1 MSWGLDD
8 ITDAV
13 SDIVDEIGDAGDLI
27 GGILKSVSPFL
38 AAIPGLGTVFAVAVY
53 AAGAIAAKD
62 KITDA
67 MIGTASAAMP
77 PGIPKIAFDGATS
90 ITRDVAEGRSVE
102 DSAVGA
108 CRQAADKAGGGA
120 AVSAFDS
127 GLAMI
132 KGGKIDQRLI
142 DQGRAQAMLGGT
154 AAIASFDAGVSIAQG
169 KGADQVVI
177 DVSRGYINQMGGS
190 VALAAFDT
198 GVALGYGKTL
208 QEAGYLGLHTFARG
222 NNGMEKIL
230 NFVEQV
236 GRAKNQGKDLQ
247 QWLEGELTT
256 DFLHALSGAG
266 VSINGEAVETQL
278 KPYTDA
284 IRDNPKLL
292 EYAAGEL
299 AGQSKVN
306 EAIIR
311 AAQALMRRGNG
322 TIDEDL
328 LATLKAFA
336 AVANQKF
343 DFSEKSPAANDQLA
357 LKGQQIIN
365 AGAKWRAVL
374 LSDIRKGSTFRIT
387 HPRFDSLTGITSPG
401 TDRWE
406 ITDTWRRA
414 FDIGIG
420 TAEGT
425 SADNPQQVHANAVVR
440 SRLGAQVGGFDAAEA
455 VQFER
460 TKFSRRFDGKDTLS
474 ASSILTMA
482 AAVVASDQATD
493 KAIARAALT
502 VMQSADKRSNPVTLN
517 DEVATANRAKWTKIM
532 AKKAV
537 PTTAILARDES
548 KLIEPVISEPPAAGY
563 PARAGGT
570 ANY

>member
-1 MSWGLDD
+1 MSVWD
-8 ITDAV
+8 IDNYTDFVSDAV
-13 SDIVDEIGDAGDLI
+13 DAVGDAGDLI
-27 GGILKSVSPFL
+27 GDILKSVSPFL
-38 AAIPGLGTVFAVAVY
+38 AAIPGIGTVFAVAVY

-90 ITRDVAEGRSVE
+90 ITRDVAEGRSVQE
-102 DSAVGA
+102 SALSA

-132 KGGKIDQRLI
+132 RGGRVDQRLI
-142 DQGRAQAMLGGT
+142 DQGRAMALQGGGT
-154 AAIASFDAGVSIAQG
+154 AAAASYDAAVFIAQG
-169 KGADQVVI
+169 HEADQVVI
-177 DVSRGYINQMGGS
+177 DVARGYINQMGGA
-190 VALAAFDT
+190 VALTAFDT
-198 GVALGYGKTL
+198 AVALGYGKTL
-208 QEAGYLGLHTFARG
+208 QEAGYIGLHTFARG
-222 NNGMEKIL
+222 NNNIEKIL

-236 GRAKNQGKDLQ
+236 GRAKNLGMGVQ
-247 QWLEGELTT
+247 QLLEGELTT

-266 VSINGEAVETQL
+266 VSVNSNAVDTQV

-284 IRDNPKLL
+284 IRENLKLL
-292 EYAAGEL
+292 EYPAGEL
-299 AGQSKVN
+299 ASQWKVN

-311 AAQALMRRGNG
+311 AAQALMRRGDG
-322 TIDEDL
+322 TIDENM
-328 LATLKAFA
+328 LATIKAFA

-343 DFSEKSPAANDQLA
+343 DFSEKSPEANEQLA
-357 LKGQQIIN
+357 IKGQQIIN
-365 AGAKWRAVL
+365 SGAKWRGVL
-374 LSDIRKGSTFRIT
+374 LSDIRKGSTFTIT

-425 SADNPQQVHANAVVR
+425 SDDNPEQVHTNAVVK
-440 SRLGAQVGGFDAAEA
+440 SRLGANVGGFNAAEA

-460 TKFSRRFDGKDTLS
+460 TRFNRRFQGKDTMS
-474 ASSILTMA
+474 ASSILKMA
-482 AAVVASDQATD
+482 AAVVASDRQEETG
-493 KAIARAALT
+493 IAHAAQLIIR
-502 VMQSADKRSNPVTLN
+502 SADQRSDLVTLN
-517 DEVATANRAKWTKIM
+517 EPVRTANRAKWTKIM
-532 AKKAV
+532 ARKPL
-537 PTTAILARDES
+537 PTFAILARDEP
-548 KLIEPVISEPPAAGY
+548 KLINAVISEPPAAAY
-563 PARAGGT
+563 LKRAP
-570 ANY
+570 